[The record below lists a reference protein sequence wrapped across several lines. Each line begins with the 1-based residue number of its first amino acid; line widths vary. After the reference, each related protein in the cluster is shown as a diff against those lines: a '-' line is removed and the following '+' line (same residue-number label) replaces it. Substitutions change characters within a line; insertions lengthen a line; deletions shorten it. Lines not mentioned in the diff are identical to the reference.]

1 MKNIFWTVIL
11 AVALVSPT
19 AGAARAAKKKLNAC
33 GCYGEGNNCTCTRNA
48 KCGCPGECEPKGC
61 EEARQKQL
69 QKEIEAETKKA
80 KEAEAAAERKLNPEA
95 KAEEG
100 DDAASGKQEQDA
112 LGSPRRAEIAPEQDG
127 QRRRRQTA
135 PLPATLAECAASHG
149 SGRFRERRRGTG
161 NKRRTGMA
169 EYQGL

>member
-100 DDAASGKQEQDA
+100 DDAASGKGKA
-112 LGSPRRAEIAPEQDG
+112 KAPVAKPM
-127 QRRRRQTA
+127 TA
-135 PLPATLAECAASHG
+135 AAKKQLVKFIEAYLAAYPE
-149 SGRFRERRRGTG
+149 
-161 NKRRTGMA
+161 NKNKMLWEVRD
-169 EYQGL
+169 ELK